1 MSRLTP
7 DQKRKLQETTPIA
20 PTGETLPIE
29 LPAPEISEDLAQDP
43 NIAPLLAPPA
53 APSSLLQSAIDQQE
67 RELTDL
73 QTQMDALSDQ
83 YAARARSI
91 VLQGLENGRRKAR
104 AEILTIDIP
113 SFFDSEGNG
122 SPLPSA
128 QNLALPDRIEEVA
141 TC

>member
-1 MSRLTP
+1 MP
-7 DQKRKLQETTPIA
+7 KPKAIA
-20 PTGETLPIE
+20 PTEEVLLTEPPTPIE
-29 LPAPEISEDLAQDP
+29 
-43 NIAPLLAPPA
+43 PP
-53 APSSLLQSAIDQQE
+53 APSSLLQSAIEQQDLELSELEAHMTELSE
-67 RELTDL
+67 R
-73 QTQMDALSDQ
+73 